1 MRLLQART
9 VDDGLGTRAQR
20 MIIGAAVEADGP
32 DGDAVIFLRTISVL
46 MAGLTAAEAR
56 LSSRADA
63 DRGSEPRERWYSLL
77 PNQQAAAIA

>member
-1 MRLLQART
+1 
-9 VDDGLGTRAQR
+9 

-46 MAGLTAAEAR
+46 MAGLAAAEAR